1 MIELTETEKVFI
13 LVIKGHFS
21 NYLNNNDKWEE
32 FFEPVYRSLYGTY
45 EWDTYR
51 NYELTLFRILFNL
64 YWKIKEG
71 EPDKSVI
78 MDLITSSFLKNCMSD
93 RGEPLKNL
101 ITELCRLINFTN
113 VLNDNNTE
121 KRFDLDITEKRKKEI
136 GKSFLD
142 NANKNL

>member
-1 MIELTETEKVFI
+1 MIKLTETEKVFI

-32 FFEPVYRSLYGTY
+32 FLEPVYRSLYGTY

-71 EPDKSVI
+71 EPDKGVIVGVIELDSVRSRRVTVVPDFPI
-78 MDLITSSFLKNCMSD
+78 REQVAARIAPAS
-93 RGEPLKNL
+93 R
-101 ITELCRLINFTN
+101 
-113 VLNDNNTE
+113 
-121 KRFDLDITEKRKKEI
+121 
-136 GKSFLD
+136 
-142 NANKNL
+142 